1 MSESKQSTRE
11 KAAAARAAAEAS
23 ERRRERTV
31 RLVLV
36 LVVLVVVG
44 GIIGAALWSTKKDEK
59 PIDANAPLPAGISK
73 EQLGAPVGAATKP
86 VLDVYEDFQ
95 CPACANLEKVLGP
108 TINQLANQGKVRVNL
123 HPMTFLDSNLN
134 NDASLRA
141 AAAFGCAVDA
151 GATAKY
157 HSTVFANQP
166 AQEGVGYTNDQ
177 LKAFGKEA
185 GITGA
190 AYDKFAGCVDA
201 QTYQG
206 WANLSQGEAETRG
219 VTSTPSL
226 YLNGQEIP
234 RTELTTVDAFVKKIE
249 AAAK

>member
-11 KAAAARAAAEAS
+11 KAAAARTAAEAS

-157 HSTVFANQP
+157 RCWWP
-166 AQEGVGYTNDQ
+166 G
-177 LKAFGKEA
+177 
-185 GITGA
+185 
-190 AYDKFAGCVDA
+190 
-201 QTYQG
+201 
-206 WANLSQGEAETRG
+206 
-219 VTSTPSL
+219 
-226 YLNGQEIP
+226 
-234 RTELTTVDAFVKKIE
+234 
-249 AAAK
+249 